1 MISENDKSD
10 KQFCNLGAR
19 PKRSSL
25 KKNGKYNRQKISFHQ
40 QSLDDALEMKNVNSM
55 ESLKEYQWDVAKKI
69 DRKLSIIEP
78 IATAA
83 NNLEEKID
91 ANNIDLN
98 FVPSKLQATK
108 IDGTKFSPKN
118 DYVFDFD
125 FADGT
130 NSRLP
135 KSRLMFK
142 NSSSIPIDECSTNE
156 SDDSKSE

>member
-1 MISENDKSD
+1 MAGSWITLFFLLQS
-10 KQFCNLGAR
+10 LGA
-19 PKRSSL
+19 P
-25 KKNGKYNRQKISFHQ
+25 NGGNFVWDAH
-40 QSLDDALEMKNVNSM
+40 LD
-55 ESLKEYQWDVAKKI
+55 QC
-69 DRKLSIIEP
+69 EP
-78 IATAA
+78 IANVA
-83 NNLEEKID
+83 NDLEEID